1 MWLPTFPGLLM
12 VHVMH
17 TVSIIVKK
25 VSFKIPYL
33 KFHEA
38 SQPLYLVYMD
48 SGLTHHVQSPHFPQD
63 TFDTD
68 SSTQTVLSIK
78 NMLFTVTLYWSTA
91 QKINPKQLKKH
102 SWSTTFMEKF
112 VMLINTLRNDLQRI
126 RVWDWS
132 SVEFAVLW
140 SLLIGSIIEN
150 QFWFNILQQKAQV
163 NMQVLYDI

>member
-1 MWLPTFPGLLM
+1 
-12 VHVMH
+12 MH

-68 SSTQTVLSIK
+68 SSTQTVLCIK
-78 NMLFTVTLYWSTA
+78 NMLFIGTWCCGTD
-91 QKINPKQLKKH
+91 QKINPKLGKETQLIYYFLYGK
-102 SWSTTFMEKF
+102 KF

-140 SLLIGSIIEN
+140 SFLIGSIIEN
-150 QFWFNILQQKAQV
+150 QFRFNILQQKAQL
-163 NMQVLYDI
+163 NMQVLYDN

>member
-1 MWLPTFPGLLM
+1 M

-17 TVSIIVKK
+17 TVSINVKK

-48 SGLTHHVQSPHFPQD
+48 SGLTHHVQGPHFPQD
-63 TFDTD
+63 TFDTH
-68 SSTQTVLSIK
+68 SSTQTVLCIK

-102 SWSTTFMEKF
+102 SWSTTFMEKICDADKYF
-112 VMLINTLRNDLQRI
+112 KKWPSENQGLGLEKCRI
-126 RVWDWS
+126 RCALVPPDR
-132 SVEFAVLW
+132 VDHRK
-140 SLLIGSIIEN
+140 SIPI
-150 QFWFNILQQKAQV
+150 
-163 NMQVLYDI
+163 